1 MANLKIVK
9 ETEKRWNDYYEH
21 DDVYIY
27 SRVLNVDTNKYV
39 VDEEDFLNY
48 GTGVISAVN
57 QENCIDEGINI
68 IEINGESKAIVKWE
82 KPIYESNGELVG
94 FCGENGKLEE
104 ILKSVRKVSV
114 YNTNGKLLFETI
126 RSNEDG
132 YMYNDFKIKFKENVI
147 YCIEMNTIFG
157 NTKHTIYK
165 NAYSYDGKVLFSKEE
180 TITNQDILDK
190 VNTDDNELSM

>member
-9 ETEKRWNDYYEH
+9 ETETRWNDYYEV
-21 DDVYIY
+21 DEVYIR
-27 SRVLNVDTNKYV
+27 SRVLNVDTNEYV
-39 VDEEDFLNY
+39 VDEDSLIY
-48 GTGVISAVN
+48 GTGGISALN
-57 QENCIDEGINI
+57 QKNCIYEGINI
-68 IEINGESKAIVKWE
+68 VEIDGESKAIVKWE

-104 ILKSVRKVSV
+104 ILKSVRKVRV
-114 YNTNGKLLFETI
+114 YNTDGKLLFETS

-157 NTKHTIYK
+157 NTKHTISK